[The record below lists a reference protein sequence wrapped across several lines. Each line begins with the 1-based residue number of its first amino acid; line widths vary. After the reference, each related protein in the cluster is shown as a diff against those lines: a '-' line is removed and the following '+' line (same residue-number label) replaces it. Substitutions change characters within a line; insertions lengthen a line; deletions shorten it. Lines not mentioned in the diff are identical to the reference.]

1 MIYLVVDKDGTEKA
15 SNGCCF
21 RADEALN
28 ILISENEKYSMYR
41 KKCSGVWA
49 DDYSD
54 GYFNV
59 PKFSG
64 VKLPKGTI
72 RKLIGFD
79 LTWSNEPHKVD

>member
-1 MIYLVVDKDGTEKA
+1 MTCLVVDRDGTEKV
-15 SNGCCF
+15 SSSRCF

-28 ILISENEKYSMYR
+28 NLISENEKYSMYR

-59 PKFSG
+59 PRFSG

-72 RKLIGFD
+72 RKLIGFE
-79 LTWSNEPHKVD
+79 LTWSNEPYKID